1 MYFLPK
7 LKNPDENEN
16 ENENSESK
24 QSEQNSL
31 DNNSNTDDEQKR
43 ANSGGSSNSSS
54 SNSNTNSNNNNNN
67 NSNDLEI
74 KRERNENCSTKIDRN
89 DGECNTVN
97 NGKLMN
103 TLLWYTRSMSNKRLY
118 AKPYTKK
125 MFSLNIFL
133 FKRAAHTFLTNLNWP

>member
-1 MYFLPK
+1 MVSIILKKVNTAVKNVLYLTYSPIFHLYYFSPNQK
-7 LKNPDENEN
+7 KIQDENEN

-43 ANSGGSSNSSS
+43 ANSGNRSS
-54 SNSNTNSNNNNNN
+54 SNSNNNN

-103 TLLWYTRSMSNKRLY
+103 TLL
-118 AKPYTKK
+118 
-125 MFSLNIFL
+125 
-133 FKRAAHTFLTNLNWP
+133 